1 MRFGLFGS
9 AQANGS
15 DLGASIGQGFH
26 DYIDFNV
33 EAESLGYHGTFL
45 VEHHFTGWSQVSAT
59 LSLLTYLAART
70 RTLRLGTA
78 VMVLPWHNPVLLAEQ
93 AEARFEEGLAVILK
107 AWDSEGRFSHHGKFW
122 HFENIVVEP
131 AAAQRP
137 RPAIWMAAGSEPSI
151 RKVATR
157 GFNLLL
163 DQFAGPD
170 LIRQRL
176 EFFRSKLTDR
186 K

>member
-33 EAESLGYHGTFL
+33 EAESLGYHSTFL

-70 RTLRLGTA
+70 KTLRLGTA

-93 AEARFEEGLAVILK
+93 
-107 AWDSEGRFSHHGKFW
+107 
-122 HFENIVVEP
+122 
-131 AAAQRP
+131 
-137 RPAIWMAAGSEPSI
+137 
-151 RKVATR
+151 VAT
-157 GFNLLL
+157 L
-163 DQFAGPD
+163 DVLSGGRLDLGVGKGYRHNDFAGCAMRPEQAE
-170 LIRQRL
+170 RRC
-176 EFFRSKLTDR
+176 
-186 K
+186 